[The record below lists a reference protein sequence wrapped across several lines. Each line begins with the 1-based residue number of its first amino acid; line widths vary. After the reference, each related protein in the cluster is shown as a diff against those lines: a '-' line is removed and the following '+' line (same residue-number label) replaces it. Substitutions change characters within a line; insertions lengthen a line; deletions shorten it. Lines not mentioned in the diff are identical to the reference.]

1 VSSEYV
7 SARGPR
13 PTRNCDARCRN
24 ENIAAITTFSSFE
37 LRIEM
42 IPPRRHR
49 LENTTARRD
58 ARLAALHA
66 GNKVNFLGSSP
77 SRVLRGLTDSGH
89 DRVSTGWSH
98 PSSVIIGDSR

>member
-1 VSSEYV
+1 
-7 SARGPR
+7 
-13 PTRNCDARCRN
+13 
-24 ENIAAITTFSSFE
+24 
-37 LRIEM
+37 M

-58 ARLAALHA
+58 AQLAALHA